1 MDDKTNEYEIILKE
15 ARQVLD
21 DWCDEY
27 GHYELEL
34 MRDKIDVFL
43 DKCHRASTT
52 ADTKN
57 TCPFCFNIRTVV
69 KGICPACHRDLRH

>member
-1 MDDKTNEYEIILKE
+1 MADDKTNEYEIILKE

-43 DKCHRASTT
+43 DKRHR
-52 ADTKN
+52 
-57 TCPFCFNIRTVV
+57 
-69 KGICPACHRDLRH
+69 GICPACHRDLRH